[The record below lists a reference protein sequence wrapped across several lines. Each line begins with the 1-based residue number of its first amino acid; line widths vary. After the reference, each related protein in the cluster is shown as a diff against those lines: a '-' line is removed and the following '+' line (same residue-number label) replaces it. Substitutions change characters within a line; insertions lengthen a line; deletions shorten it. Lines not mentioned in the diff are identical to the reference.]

1 MPNPKLPN
9 GYSRVLNHRVDAIV
23 DPTGKIVGHMT
34 DTDDV
39 YHALLQTDPL
49 TGERALGVGDGVVRL
64 PVLGLTPD
72 VPALASVNRALIQA
86 WFDGQGEVVVD
97 VAGDV
102 YVDAPLTIY
111 DDTSLVLGPRTAIKN
126 AAGARRN
133 ILRNSEWNA
142 ENKAIASLTSA
153 DGITVVATLA
163 DAGNLPQ
170 VGKAVVVLGATPYTY
185 NGAHIVTEV
194 TGLTFKYKLTA
205 DDAPAEGLTSPATG
219 TITFAAANKNI
230 SLRGGAFDYNR
241 TALTGSDNFN
251 CHAVFLWNVK
261 GLKIQEQVG
270 VNTQKYVYALYG
282 AYDADIANLGF
293 ETDSDGVH
301 FQGHG
306 DDISVH
312 GVRGFTGD
320 DMVAVGN
327 SDYSQYLPTNY
338 KQGDFGVVAVDG
350 VYPSGSLTAFKYFG
364 SALGSIRDL
373 FIDKVAGRI
382 SGGQGLIN
390 LINDPGCVSATA
402 STAGKVVIGDISWS
416 QVSSKPMINVTSG
429 MTVDSLQAGKLVM
442 TPANTATANVLLVA
456 SGAAVNNVQIGSVS
470 YSAPAY
476 QNVSICI
483 NNAGRIDTL
492 QIGKLMTKNVR
503 YGVNHTASSSPCST
517 SIDSYISINCGQ
529 GYKSASNSHALYIG
543 YAERNGYQVGNHI
556 EATTGGFELTIP
568 SGKGL
573 YSNDAF
579 GGAAT
584 SKTIRNCMGI
594 GIDIGGT
601 GIARAAGAMTVQKS
615 ATLRGTILDL
625 NAVVCDATGAAGSWK
640 QISNTANNY

>member
-1 MPNPKLPN
+1 MPKTIKEVYTDYS
-9 GYSRVLNHRVDAIV
+9 GYTTVEYSDDSTRKYSV
-23 DPTGKIVGHMT
+23 
-34 DTDDV
+34 DDV
-39 YHALLQTDPL
+39 PTVSTNPL
-49 TGERALGVGDGVVRL
+49 TGGVSLFDMVVVPGLVANDVSAAAINTQKLQAALDTRGRIFVGV
-64 PVLGLTPD
+64 P
-72 VPALASVNRALIQA
+72 
-86 WFDGQGEVVVD
+86 GEVFLSST
-97 VAGDV
+97 
-102 YVDAPLTIY
+102 LTIY
-111 DDTSLVLGPRTAIKN
+111 DDTELEQGPRTALKN
-126 AAGARRN
+126 ASGARRN
-133 ILRNSEWNA
+133 IMRNSEWNA

-163 DAGNLPQ
+163 DAANLPQ
-170 VGKAVVVLGATPYTY
+170 VGKAVVVLGATPFEY
-185 NGAHIVTEV
+185 NGAHTVTEV
-194 TGLTFKYKLTA
+194 SGLTFKYKLTA
-205 DDAPAEGLTSPATG
+205 NDAPAEGLTSPATG
-219 TITFAAANKNI
+219 TITFANANKNI

-270 VNTQKYVYALYG
+270 VNAQKYIYALYG
-282 AYDADIANLGF
+282 AYDTDLENLDF

-306 DDISVH
+306 DDISVRN
-312 GVRGFTGD
+312 VRGYTGD

-327 SDYSQYLPTNY
+327 SDYPQYLPTNY
-338 KQGDFGVVAVDG
+338 KQGDFGVVSVDG
-350 VYPSGSLTAFKYFG
+350 IYPSGSLTAFKYFG
-364 SALGSIRDL
+364 STLGTIRDL
-373 FIDKVAGRI
+373 FVGKVAGRI

-402 STAGKVVIGDISWS
+402 STAGKVVIGDLSWS
-416 QVSSKPMINVTSG
+416 QVSSKPMINITSG
-429 MTVDSLQAGKLVM
+429 MTVDSLQGGKLAM
-442 TPANTATANVLLVA
+442 TPANTATANVLLVT
-456 SGAAVNNVQIGSVS
+456 SGAAVNNVQVESVS

-517 SIDSYISINCGQ
+517 SMDSYISINCGQ

-573 YSNDAF
+573 YANDSF
-579 GGAAT
+579 GGTAT

-601 GIARAAGAMTVQKS
+601 GIARTAGAMTVQKS
-615 ATLRGTILDL
+615 ATARGTIADF

-640 QISNTANNY
+640 QISNTANNF

>member
-1 MPNPKLPN
+1 MGRLNEV
-9 GYSRVLNHRVDAIV
+9 VLTGIV
-23 DPTGKIVGHMT
+23 DEEKRELVKVSANGLAANIPLVNTNQATG
-34 DTDDV
+34 
-39 YHALLQTDPL
+39 
-49 TGERALGVGDGVVRL
+49 GVSL
-64 PVLGLTPD
+64 
-72 VPALASVNRALIQA
+72 
-86 WFDGQGEVVVD
+86 FDMVVVPGL
-97 VAGDV
+97 VAGDLSAAV
-102 YVDAPLTIY
+102 INTQKLQAALDTRGRIFVGVPGEVFLSSTLTIY
-111 DDTSLVLGPRTAIKN
+111 DDTELELGPRTVLKN
-126 AAGARRN
+126 ASGARRN
-133 ILRNSEWNA
+133 ILRNSEWNG
-142 ENKAIASLTSA
+142 ENKAVSSLTSA

-163 DAGNLPQ
+163 DAANLPQ
-170 VGKAVVVLGATPYTY
+170 VGKAIVVLGATPFQY

-194 TGLTFKYKLTA
+194 SGLTFKYKLTA

-219 TITFAAANKNI
+219 TITFAPASKNI
-230 SLRGGAFDYNR
+230 SLSGGTIDYNR

-270 VNTQKYVYALYG
+270 VNAQKYIYALYG
-282 AYDADIANLGF
+282 AYDTDLANLDF

-306 DDISVH
+306 DDISVR
-312 GVRGFTGD
+312 GVRGYTGD

-327 SDYSQYLPTNY
+327 SDYPQYLPTNY
-338 KQGDFGVVAVDG
+338 KQGDFGVVDVDG
-350 VYPSGSLTAFKYFG
+350 LYPSGSLTAFKYFG
-364 SALGSIRDL
+364 STLGTIRDL
-373 FIDKVAGRI
+373 FVGKVGGRI

-402 STAGKVVIGDISWS
+402 STVGKVVIGDISWS
-416 QVSSKPMINVTSG
+416 QVSSKPMINITNG
-429 MTVDSLQAGKLVM
+429 MTVDSLQAGKLAM
-442 TPANTATANVLLVA
+442 TPANTATANVLLVT
-456 SGAAVNNVQIGSVS
+456 SGAAVNNAQIESVS

-573 YSNDAF
+573 YANDSF
-579 GGAAT
+579 GGTAT

-594 GIDIGGT
+594 GIDIGAT
-601 GIARAAGAMTVQKS
+601 GVARTAGAMTVQKS

-640 QISNTANNY
+640 QISNTANNF